1 MCTSLGSAPTS
12 RTPRPARLLALL
24 AASTLGVS
32 LVATTPLASQADE
45 LSALTADV
53 ATALEGGG
61 DSARDEAPVAG
72 EWPGADAA
80 TIGDW
85 QVSWRH
91 YARFDVS
98 WNKLSTG
105 VTAAQPPAPGW

>member
-32 LVATTPLASQADE
+32 LVATTPLALQAYE
-45 LSALTADV
+45 RSALTADV
-53 ATALEGGG
+53 ALALEGHG
-61 DSARDEAPVAG
+61 DPARDQAPAPG

-105 VTAAQPPAPGW
+105 AAAAQPPAPGW